1 MKKKLSGIIILS
13 LGFISLS
20 LAASDDLT
28 NKISGTRESICYNH
42 PNKQLCLEGINA
54 LLKIAVATTD
64 AVNACK
70 SVEKAGGKKR
80 DECSQAESTV
90 NWIRNN

>member
-1 MKKKLSGIIILS
+1 MMKKLSGIIILS
-13 LGFISLS
+13 LGFTSLPS
-20 LAASDDLT
+20 MANDDLT

-42 PNKQLCLEGINA
+42 PNKQLCLEGINS

-64 AVNACK
+64 AMNACK

-80 DECSQAESTV
+80 NECSQAESTV